1 MYSGEGILPDRIP
14 VLIKRA
20 LLPAAALFL
29 LSLMGLSA
37 QTPQVSTP
45 EVSPSPAAD
54 QADTA
59 QTVPVVP
66 ADVLSPPDERT
77 PVAAVPAKGGTSEI
91 LNVFNPV
98 LLGAMDKIP
107 GYRPVPVD
115 MENLPSD
122 VPPGG
127 FPPYVCPSPSMTGD
141 SPYAMT
147 GEVFFDDE
155 LESWHLRLYLWRM
168 EGTRLIYTDE
178 LVAGNGEECAEY
190 LPGLLQWL
198 FSWLDEPAAAEEA
211 AAEEPLAEAE
221 EPVEEEAEERDTP
234 PPLSPAEKWLY
245 LGVRAGSSL
254 RFYTRPPTNLFYER
268 GTFDFYNI
276 SAALQV
282 SVQIIR
288 LLAVQA
294 ELIWTTDYASFN
306 AIRQSPF
313 AVRADPFKSQSLMLP
328 VSAKFTYR
336 KDSLMTALFAG
347 VYFILPLGSMEN
359 TTLGGIFSYGL
370 TMPLGYTAGLNIG
383 MKAGPGHLF
392 LDIRWAA
399 DLADTMKPDRTII
412 YKRSMV
418 SLSVGYEFGLINKNK
433 N

>member
-1 MYSGEGILPDRIP
+1 M
-14 VLIKRA
+14 IKRA
-20 LLPAAALFL
+20 LLPAAAFFL
-29 LSLMGLSA
+29 LSLTGLF
-37 QTPQVSTP
+37 
-45 EVSPSPAAD
+45 
-54 QADTA
+54 A
-59 QTVPVVP
+59 QTVSAVP
-66 ADVLSPPDERT
+66 AASKVSLLPPDERT
-77 PVAAVPAKGGTSEI
+77 PVAAVPAKGGTPEI

-115 MENLPSD
+115 MENLPPD
-122 VPPGG
+122 VPQGG

-141 SPYAMT
+141 APYAMT

-155 LESWHLRLYLWRM
+155 LGSWHLRLYFWQM

-198 FSWLDEPAAAEEA
+198 FAWLDKTAAAD
-211 AAEEPLAEAE
+211 EEPVAGAE
-221 EPVEEEAEERDTP
+221 EPVEEEGGEVKEEENA
-234 PPLSPAEKWLY
+234 PLLLSAEKWLY

-254 RFYTRPPTNLFYER
+254 RFYTRPQINHFYER
-268 GTFDFYNI
+268 GTFDYYNI

-306 AIRQSPF
+306 TISQLPPLSVSA
-313 AVRADPFKSQSLMLP
+313 APFKSQSLMLP

-347 VYFILPLGSMEN
+347 AYFILPLGQMEN
-359 TTLGGIFSYGL
+359 TAMGGNFAYGL

-399 DLADTMKPDRTII
+399 DLADTMKPDGTII
-412 YKRSMV
+412 YKRSMI
-418 SLSVGYEFGLINKNK
+418 SLSVGYEFGLINKKKK